1 MSFMNSLYTD
11 PVLTQQNLEP
21 SESVYTDVI
30 GTSNDFS
37 IVIQFNSEVNRTG
50 YPLPD
55 PEENPSQ
62 TFHFALYPIGYSN
75 VRDTSPII
83 ERTVTAS
90 GEEIVKSVKFNVVGM
105 YKCQLRI
112 TNANDFGVLA
122 QAWITEAQ
130 LT

>member
-1 MSFMNSLYTD
+1 MSFANSIYSD
-11 PVLTQQNLEP
+11 PVLTQQNLDP
-21 SESVYTDVI
+21 SEAVYTDI
-30 GTSNDFS
+30 MGTSNDFA
-37 IVIQFNSEVNRTG
+37 IVIQLNSEVNRSG

-62 TFHFALYPIGYSN
+62 TFHLSLYPIGYTD
-75 VRDTSPII
+75 VRDTNPIV
-83 ERTVTAS
+83 ERTIVAS

-112 TNANDFGVLA
+112 TNANDYGVLA